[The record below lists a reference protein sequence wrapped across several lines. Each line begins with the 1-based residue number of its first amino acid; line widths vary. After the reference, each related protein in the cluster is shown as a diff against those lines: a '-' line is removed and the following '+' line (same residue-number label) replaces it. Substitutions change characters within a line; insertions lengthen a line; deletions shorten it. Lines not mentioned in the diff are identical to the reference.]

1 MKRKLTIIG
10 IILGSVLILVSLIR
24 FTTEQFAL
32 AKEKNIMIGFET
44 LMDREDVT
52 VGEVIQYVNQNID
65 TLSKKDATVL
75 VRGIERIQKANLVQ
89 WEKKFDN
96 EALRMELAR
105 VYRENG
111 WRLDDFNGI
120 RDEKFRTILDE
131 AVGNG
136 YKVETAEGFFFPVI
150 DYSFYDQYH
159 PAVTLDFSAYLEI
172 MAVESDLTPVK
183 DAALMISWEEVLNR
197 ALRQEE
203 FIKEYAASTQVEAVE
218 KLLKRYVTFA
228 LFGCN
233 NTPLFSYETKEM
245 NPEAK
250 KAYLKRDWDEARGS
264 FSALLKEYLKVLKEN
279 AYKLTEEVD
288 EYRKDALASFK

>member
-1 MKRKLTIIG
+1 MKRKLMIIG
-10 IILGSVLILVSLIR
+10 IILASVLILISLIR
-24 FTTEQFAL
+24 FTSERFAL
-32 AKEKNIMIGFET
+32 AKDKKIMIEFET
-44 LMDREDVT
+44 LMDREDVA
-52 VGEVIQYVNQNID
+52 VDEVIQYVNQHID
-65 TLSKKDATVL
+65 ALSKKDATVM
-75 VRGIERIQKANLVQ
+75 VRGIERIQKAGLPKL
-89 WEKKFDN
+89 EKKFEN
-96 EALRMELAR
+96 EALQMELAR

-120 RDEKFRTILDE
+120 QDEKLRAILDE
-131 AVGNG
+131 AAGNG

-150 DYSFYDQYH
+150 DYNFYDQYH
-159 PAVTLDFSAYLEI
+159 QAVTLDFSAYLEL

-197 ALRQEE
+197 ALRQEK

-250 KAYLKRDWDEARGS
+250 KAYLRRSWDEARGN
-264 FSALLKEYLKVLKEN
+264 FSALIKEYLKVLKANE
-279 AYKLTEEVD
+279 YKLTQEVD
-288 EYRKDALASFK
+288 QFRKNAIDSF

>member
-1 MKRKLTIIG
+1 
-10 IILGSVLILVSLIR
+10 
-24 FTTEQFAL
+24 
-32 AKEKNIMIGFET
+32 MIEFET
-44 LMDREDVT
+44 LMDQEDVA

-65 TLSKKDATVL
+65 TLSKKDAATL
-75 VRGIERIQKANLVQ
+75 VKGIERIQKANLPK
-89 WEKKFDN
+89 WEKKFEN
-96 EALRMELAR
+96 EALQKELAR
-105 VYRENG
+105 VYQENG
-111 WRLDDFNGI
+111 WSLDDFKGI
-120 RDEKFRTILDE
+120 RDEKLRTILDE

-150 DYSFYDQYH
+150 DYNFYDQYH
-159 PAVTLDFSAYLEI
+159 QAVTLDLSAYLEI
-172 MAVESDLTPVK
+172 MAVESELTPVK

-218 KLLKRYVTFA
+218 KLLKRYISFA

-250 KAYLKRDWDEARGS
+250 TAYLRRSWDEAEGN
-264 FSALLKEYLKVLKEN
+264 FSALIKEYLKVLKEN
-279 AYKLTEEVD
+279 EYKLTEEVD
-288 EYRKDALASFK
+288 GFRKNAVGSF

>member
-10 IILGSVLILVSLIR
+10 IILVSVLILVALIR
-24 FTTEQFAL
+24 FTSERFDL
-32 AKEKNIMIGFET
+32 AKDKKVMIEFET
-44 LMDREDVT
+44 LMDQEDVA

-65 TLSKKDATVL
+65 TLSKKDAATL
-75 VRGIERIQKANLVQ
+75 VKGIERIQKANLPK
-89 WEKKFDN
+89 WEKKFEN
-96 EALRMELAR
+96 EALQKELAR
-105 VYRENG
+105 VYQENG
-111 WRLDDFNGI
+111 WSLDDFKGI
-120 RDEKFRTILDE
+120 RDEKLRTILDE

-150 DYSFYDQYH
+150 DYNFYDQYH
-159 PAVTLDFSAYLEI
+159 QAVTLDLSAYLEI
-172 MAVESDLTPVK
+172 MAVESELTPVK

-218 KLLKRYVTFA
+218 KLLKRYISFA

-250 KAYLKRDWDEARGS
+250 TAYLRRSWDEAEGN
-264 FSALLKEYLKVLKEN
+264 FSALIKEYLKVLKEN
-279 AYKLTEEVD
+279 EYKLTEEVD
-288 EYRKDALASFK
+288 GFRKNAVGSF